1 MADVVDSH
9 IIDTGIDV
17 DKTCFLRCFCVLIIE
32 RSFSHLNYSFLFLED
47 FLSLSTL
54 AVSLVS
60 LSLSLSL
67 NLDSRVTDETRKLTL
82 IRSPAKKS

>member
-17 DKTCFLRCFCVLIIE
+17 DKTCFLRCYCVLIIE
-32 RSFSHLNYSFLFLED
+32 RSFSHLNYSYLFLED
-47 FLSLSTL
+47 FSPLFSLISLSF
-54 AVSLVS
+54 
-60 LSLSLSL
+60 

-82 IRSPAKKS
+82 IRSPGKKS